1 MFSVGITY
9 AHSSNREHNSF
20 KTPIKTM
27 YRYVLGWIQTV
38 DVQCNSAFSAAQPS
52 LCTLCQAKSQEGF
65 LQYPPPQ
72 KKSLCSHPDLLKDP
86 PRANISTLK
95 TLTSFYK
102 PCQILVLITGRKE
115 ISSETLGVKFRMTKL
130 QPAKWSV
137 QLNWRLTKTR
147 KLNNSQLPPS
157 SN

>member
-1 MFSVGITY
+1 MHTAATESTTASKPPLRQRTGMFWDEYRQLMFSATQHSQQHNPLY
-9 AHSSNREHNSF
+9 AHCARQRVRKDF
-20 KTPIKTM
+20 
-27 YRYVLGWIQTV
+27 
-38 DVQCNSAFSAAQPS
+38 FSI
-52 LCTLCQAKSQEGF
+52 
-65 LQYPPPQ
+65 PPP
-72 KKSLCSHPDLLKDP
+72 KKITVQPLWPTERP